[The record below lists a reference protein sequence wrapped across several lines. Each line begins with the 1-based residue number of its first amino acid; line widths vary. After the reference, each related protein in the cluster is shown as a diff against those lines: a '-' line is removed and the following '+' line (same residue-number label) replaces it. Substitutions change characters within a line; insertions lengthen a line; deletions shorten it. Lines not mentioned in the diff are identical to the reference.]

1 MCAVA
6 LSLILRPLPLG
17 LLEQSPPRRRWHEAD
32 LKLCEARHAPAH
44 PVRHMVAAQQ
54 QWQGA
59 CPEHHMSD
67 DAKLGL
73 ILLFMVFALMVIGP
87 VIAG

>member
-1 MCAVA
+1 MPLGGNARGCRRP
-6 LSLILRPLPLG
+6 LRP
-17 LLEQSPPRRRWHEAD
+17 D
-32 LKLCEARHAPAH
+32 LKHCDARHARSPA
-44 PVRHMVAAQQ
+44 VQHMVAAHYAV
-54 QWQGA
+54 GA
-59 CPEHHMSD
+59 RPEHHMSD

>member
-1 MCAVA
+1 
-6 LSLILRPLPLG
+6 
-17 LLEQSPPRRRWHEAD
+17 
-32 LKLCEARHAPAH
+32 
-44 PVRHMVAAQQ
+44 MVAAQQ

>member
-1 MCAVA
+1 
-6 LSLILRPLPLG
+6 
-17 LLEQSPPRRRWHEAD
+17 
-32 LKLCEARHAPAH
+32 
-44 PVRHMVAAQQ
+44 MVASQQ
-54 QWQGA
+54 RQEG

>member
-1 MCAVA
+1 
-6 LSLILRPLPLG
+6 
-17 LLEQSPPRRRWHEAD
+17 
-32 LKLCEARHAPAH
+32 
-44 PVRHMVAAQQ
+44 
-54 QWQGA
+54 
-59 CPEHHMSD
+59 MSD

>member
-1 MCAVA
+1 MRITRPHAVSVIW
-6 LSLILRPLPLG
+6 LQR
-17 LLEQSPPRRRWHEAD
+17 
-32 LKLCEARHAPAH
+32 
-44 PVRHMVAAQQ
+44 AAAA
-54 QWQGA
+54 GT
-59 CPEHHMSD
+59 CLEHHMSD

>member
-1 MCAVA
+1 MRVT
-6 LSLILRPLPLG
+6 
-17 LLEQSPPRRRWHEAD
+17 RRRYRSSIWLQRIEA
-32 LKLCEARHAPAH
+32 A
-44 PVRHMVAAQQ
+44 
-54 QWQGA
+54 GA

>member
-1 MCAVA
+1 MVQRTEAA
-6 LSLILRPLPLG
+6 GASW
-17 LLEQSPPRRRWHEAD
+17 EQ
-32 LKLCEARHAPAH
+32 
-44 PVRHMVAAQQ
+44 
-54 QWQGA
+54 
-59 CPEHHMSD
+59 HMSD

>member
-1 MCAVA
+1 MP
-6 LSLILRPLPLG
+6 ITRPQSVSVLMLQRAEAAG
-17 LLEQSPPRRRWHEAD
+17 ICLEHD
-32 LKLCEARHAPAH
+32 
-44 PVRHMVAAQQ
+44 
-54 QWQGA
+54 
-59 CPEHHMSD
+59 MSD